1 MLIQDLRPGARTDL
15 ALHRFGAQILELPDC
30 LAVRTP
36 SNPSFYWGNYLMLPQ
51 APADA
56 DLPHWLQRF
65 DELIARPQPA
75 SRHVAIGI
83 NTIYAGQQLPAWEAA
98 GFEMFVNSVMRLA
111 PGQLCPPARAP
122 RGDVLVRPID
132 FATEVPAI
140 VELECADTHGF
151 GEAGYREYRERQFV
165 RYAQMHEQGCAQWFG
180 LWCDGQL
187 AADCG
192 LMRMAAQPG
201 GTVRFQRVA
210 THPAWRR
217 RGLASVLVH
226 SVSAY
231 ALNEWQAAETIMIA
245 DPDDVAIG
253 IYRSLGYRELE
264 LEWGLQ
270 RKSPDDRG

>member
-1 MLIQDLRPGARTDL
+1 VLIQDLRPGAHTDL

-36 SNPSFYWGNYLMLPQ
+36 ANPSFYWGNYLMLPQ
-51 APADA
+51 PPVDG
-56 DLPHWLQRF
+56 DLAHWLSRF

-75 SRHVAIGI
+75 SRHVAMGI
-83 NTIYAGQQLPAWEAA
+83 NTVYAGQQLPAWEAA
-98 GFEMFVNSVMRLA
+98 GFEMLVNAVMRLA
-111 PGQLCPPARAP
+111 PAGLRAP
-122 RGDVLVRPID
+122 VRAARGDVLVRPIN

-140 VELECADTHGF
+140 VDLECADAHGF
-151 GEAGYREYRERQFV
+151 GLAGYREYRERQFV
-165 RYAQMHEQGCAQWFG
+165 RYAQMHRQGCAQWFG

-201 GTVRFQRVA
+201 ETVRFQRVA
-210 THPAWRR
+210 THPDWRR
-217 RGLASVLVH
+217 RGLASALVH
-226 SVSAY
+226 AVSAY
-231 ALNEWQAAETIMIA
+231 ALTHWQAREAIMIA

-253 IYRSLGYRELE
+253 IYRGLGYVELE

-270 RKSPDDRG
+270 RKAPEDRG

>member
-56 DLPHWLQRF
+56 DLPRWLARF

-83 NTIYAGQQLPAWEAA
+83 NTVYAGQQFPVWEAA
-98 GFEMFVNSVMRLA
+98 GFEMFVNAVMRLTPDGLCA
-111 PGQLCPPARAP
+111 PGRAAT
-122 RGDVLVRPID
+122 GDVWVRPID
-132 FATEVPAI
+132 FANEVPAI

-151 GEAGYREYRERQFV
+151 GEAGYREYRAQQFV

-201 GTVRFQRVA
+201 ETVRFQRVA

-217 RGLASVLVH
+217 RGLASALVH
-226 SVSAY
+226 AVSAY
-231 ALNEWQAAETIMIA
+231 ALNEWQAAEAIMIA

-270 RKSPDDRG
+270 RQPPADCG

>member
-51 APADA
+51 APADV
-56 DLPHWLQRF
+56 DVPHWLHRF
-65 DELIARPQPA
+65 DELIARQQPA

-83 NTIYAGQQLPAWEAA
+83 NTVYVGEQLPTWEAA

-111 PGQLCPPARAP
+111 PGGLCAPARAP

-151 GEAGYREYRERQFV
+151 DEAGYREYRERQFV

-192 LMRMAAQPG
+192 LMRMAAQPFE
-201 GTVRFQRVA
+201 TVRFQRVA

-217 RGLASVLVH
+217 RGLASALVH
-226 SVSAY
+226 AVSAY
-231 ALNEWQAAETIMIA
+231 ALNGWQAAEAIMIA

-270 RKSPDDRG
+270 RKSPTDRA

>member
-36 SNPSFYWGNYLMLPQ
+36 DNPSFYWGNCLMLPQ
-51 APADA
+51 APSDA
-56 DLPHWLQRF
+56 DLPHWLRRF

-83 NTIYAGQQLPAWEAA
+83 NTVYAGQQLPAWEAA

-111 PGQLCPPARAP
+111 PGRLCAPVRAP
-122 RGDVLVRPID
+122 RGEVRVRTID

-151 GEAGYREYRERQFV
+151 DVPGYREYRERQFV
-165 RYAQMHEQGCAQWFG
+165 RYAQMHGQGCAQWFG
-180 LWCDGQL
+180 LWRDGQL

-192 LMRMAAQPG
+192 LMRMAARPG
-201 GTVRFQRVA
+201 ETVRFQRVA

-217 RGLASVLVH
+217 RGLASALVH
-226 SVSAY
+226 AVSAY
-231 ALNEWQAAETIMIA
+231 ALNEWQAAEAIMIA

-253 IYRSLGYRELE
+253 IYRSLGYTDLE

-270 RKSPDDRG
+270 RKSPQDR